1 MTLMQNR
8 HRAGKLRIM
17 GCALLV
23 TALASAC
30 GGSPA
35 DAPAAAQDAAQPRA
49 AVDVSLLRQGHNDFA
64 AVESPEELV
73 AAGGHDVIAAG
84 EVVAILPGGEAAAEA
99 GDEHAELTV
108 LMKVRVTE
116 AFRVRSAEQITDGH
130 VYVALWQGARFND
143 PAGTPEHSVA
153 DWNRAIPSGTSVM
166 LFLREADAGIAPGL
180 AGVPAGAKAMTPDVQ
195 GLILEDGGKLLGGIE
210 ELEGQWAAVG
220 SMKNLGD
227 RIRER
232 TK

>member
-1 MTLMQNR
+1 MTPMR
-8 HRAGKLRIM
+8 KLRIT
-17 GCALLV
+17 GSALLV
-23 TALASAC
+23 AALASAC

-35 DAPAAAQDAAQPRA
+35 DAPAAPDAAQRQA

-73 AAGGHDVIAAG
+73 EAGGHDVIAAG
-84 EVVAILPGGEAAAEA
+84 EVVTILPGGEAAAEA

-116 AFRVRSAEQITDGH
+116 AFRVRSAEQISDGH

-166 LFLREADAGIAPGL
+166 LFLREAPGL
-180 AGVPAGAKAMTPDVQ
+180 AGVPAGARAMTPDVQ

-227 RIRER
+227 RIREHTR
-232 TK
+232 